1 MMWIL
6 KNKLP
11 LNIMNLRHKVINHK
25 NSTMDTI
32 ARELTPMFHHPEKKL
47 QAKQPNKK
55 ILSYRDILPGC
66 VSIILNRFFFQY

>member
-47 QAKQPNKK
+47 QAKHNSLNCDRRNHLSLDNKNK
-55 ILSYRDILPGC
+55 NCARCL
-66 VSIILNRFFFQY
+66 F